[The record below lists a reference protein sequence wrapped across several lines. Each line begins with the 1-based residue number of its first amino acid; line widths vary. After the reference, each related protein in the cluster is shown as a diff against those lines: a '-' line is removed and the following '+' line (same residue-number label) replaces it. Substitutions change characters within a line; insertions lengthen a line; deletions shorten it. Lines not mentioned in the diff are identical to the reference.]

1 MPQDAHLNRTLPL
14 DTAHPNRT
22 LPLPGRGP
30 LPPPTG
36 LDTTEEKRVLRRSVA
51 VLPRGERRP
60 GLALSGEERPR
71 YEEVKRLGEGSFG
84 EVSLV
89 HDNDIARKVAMK
101 RLKAGGEAG
110 EPLLRFIDEI
120 QVVGQLEHPSIPPVH
135 DVGLDENG
143 YFFVMKYVEG
153 ETLDAIIEHLIR
165 GDAAYLQRF
174 SFKARAE
181 LFLRI
186 LQAIQFVHE
195 KGILHRDLKPENLM
209 VGPYGE
215 VMIMDWGLAKRLS
228 DPVEQAPAE
237 ATAPPPQEALQGSLG
252 GERLTSTRMGSIVG
266 SPAYMSPEQAR
277 GRLDL
282 IDVRSDLYSL
292 AAVFYE
298 LMTLDHYLTPKQT
311 QQQMLVGVI
320 TEEPLSAIA
329 MHHRYGIPPEFTFF
343 LRKGLEKDPALRFQT
358 AREMADRLRA
368 ILDGHIPVQC
378 PCTGLKAAGNRWF
391 EFIDAHPVGA
401 VVAAVLT
408 SGCAAY
414 GAYGIVR
421 QVIALAAR

>member
-1 MPQDAHLNRTLPL
+1 
-14 DTAHPNRT
+14 
-22 LPLPGRGP
+22 
-30 LPPPTG
+30 
-36 LDTTEEKRVLRRSVA
+36 
-51 VLPRGERRP
+51 
-60 GLALSGEERPR
+60 
-71 YEEVKRLGEGSFG
+71 
-84 EVSLV
+84 VSLV
-89 HDNDIARKVAMK
+89 HDNDIARRVAMK
-101 RLKAGGEAG
+101 RLKAGGESG

-135 DVGLDENG
+135 DVGLDEDG

-165 GDAAYLQRF
+165 GDAAYHQRF
-174 SFKARAE
+174 SYKARAE

-186 LQAIQFVHE
+186 LQAIQFAHE
-195 KGILHRDLKPENLM
+195 KGILHRDLKPENIM

-228 DPVEQAPAE
+228 DPVDQAPAE
-237 ATAPPPQEALQGSLG
+237 APAPPGEALQGSLG

-266 SPAYMSPEQAR
+266 SPAYMSPELAR

-282 IDVRSDLYSL
+282 IDVRSDLYAL

-311 QQQMLVGVI
+311 QQQMLVGVM

-329 MHHRYGIPPEFTFF
+329 MHHRYGIPPEFTFY
-343 LRKGLEKDPALRFQT
+343 LRKGLEKDPALRYQT

-368 ILDGHIPVQC
+368 ILDGYVPVQC
-378 PCTGLKAAGNRWF
+378 PCTGLKAAGNGWF
-391 EFIDAHPVGA
+391 RFIDAHPVGA
-401 VVAAVLT
+401 IVAAVLT

-421 QVIALAAR
+421 QVIALAMR

>member
-1 MPQDAHLNRTLPL
+1 MPQDPQLNRTLPL
-14 DTAHPNRT
+14 DTAIPSRT

-30 LPPPTG
+30 LASGAEQGTR
-36 LDTTEEKRVLRRSVA
+36 EERRAFQRSLA
-51 VLPRGERRP
+51 VLPRRGK
-60 GLALSGEERPR
+60 GLEPSLSGGERPR
-71 YEEVKRLGEGSFG
+71 YELVKRLGEGSFG

-101 RLKAGGEAG
+101 RLKAGTEVG

-120 QVVGQLEHPSIPPVH
+120 QVVGQLEHPSIPPIH

-143 YFFVMKYVEG
+143 YFFIMKYVEG
-153 ETLDAIIEHLIR
+153 ETLDAIIEHLLR
-165 GDAAYLQRF
+165 GDPTYHQRF
-174 SFKARAE
+174 SYKARAE

-186 LQAIQFVHE
+186 LQAIQFAHE
-195 KGILHRDLKPENLM
+195 KGILHRDLKPENIM

-228 DPVEQAPAE
+228 DPVGQVPAE
-237 ATAPPPQEALQGSLG
+237 ASASPEGSLQGSLG
-252 GERLTSTRMGSIVG
+252 GERLTSTRVGTIVG

-311 QQQMLVGVI
+311 QQQMLVGVVS
-320 TEEPLSAIA
+320 EEPLSPIA

-368 ILDGHIPVQC
+368 ILDGDIPVQC

-391 EFIDAHPVGA
+391 RFIDAHPVGA
-401 VVAAVLT
+401 VVAAILA

-414 GAYGIVR
+414 GAYGVVR
-421 QVIALAAR
+421 QLIALAMR